1 MKFQYLRF
9 GGSVLILVVGI
20 AIAAFSLFG
29 IIDSRAGSQFIP
41 ALESKVQ
48 SGNSNVTS
56 VLAGPSKGDF
66 LGTLS
71 IPRLDRVIP
80 IYEGTEESELKR
92 GAGHYIKSV
101 LPGFLDNSVISG
113 HRDSY
118 FSKFD
123 KLKVGDSIIT
133 KTSYGTFTYTIKSF
147 RIVLPD
153 DRTVIVPTD
162 VATLTLTTCYP
173 FNFIGNAPKRF
184 IVTAVL
190 DS

>member
-1 MKFQYLRF
+1 MKLQYLRF
-9 GGSVLILVVGI
+9 GGSALILVVGI

-41 ALESKVQ
+41 ALESKDQ

-56 VLAGPSKGDF
+56 VSARPSNGDF

-71 IPRLDRVIP
+71 IPRLDRAIP

-133 KTSYGTFTYTIKSF
+133 TTSYGTFTYTIKSF

>member
-1 MKFQYLRF
+1 MKLQYLRF

-29 IIDSRAGSQFIP
+29 IIDSRAGSQLIP

-48 SGNSNVTS
+48 SENSNVTS
-56 VLAGPSKGDF
+56 VLARPSKGDF

>member
-1 MKFQYLRF
+1 MKLQYLRF

-41 ALESKVQ
+41 AFESKDQ
-48 SGNSNVTS
+48 SGNSNVIS
-56 VLAGPSKGDF
+56 VSARPSKGDF

-133 KTSYGTFTYTIKSF
+133 TTSYGTFSYTIKSF

-153 DRTVIVPTD
+153 DKTVIVPTD

-184 IVTAVL
+184 VVTAVL

>member
-1 MKFQYLRF
+1 MKLQYLRF
-9 GGSVLILVVGI
+9 GGSVLVLVVGI
-20 AIAAFSLFG
+20 AIAIISLFG
-29 IIDSRAGSQFIP
+29 IIDSRAGSQSIP
-41 ALESKVQ
+41 ALESIVQ
-48 SGNSNVTS
+48 SGNTDFTS
-56 VLAGPSKGDF
+56 VVARPSKGDF

-80 IYEGTEESELKR
+80 IYEGTDETVLKK
-92 GAGHYIKSV
+92 GAGHYTKSV

-123 KLKVGDSIIT
+123 KLKVGDSIT
-133 KTSYGTFTYTIKSF
+133 TTTSYGTFTYIIKSF

-190 DS
+190 DA

>member
-1 MKFQYLRF
+1 MKLQYLRF
-9 GGSVLILVVGI
+9 GGSVLVLVVGI
-20 AIAAFSLFG
+20 AIAIISLFG
-29 IIDSRAGSQFIP
+29 IIDSRAGSQSIP
-41 ALESKVQ
+41 ALESIVQ
-48 SGNSNVTS
+48 SGNSDFTS
-56 VLAGPSKGDF
+56 VVARPSKGDF

-80 IYEGTEESELKR
+80 IYEGTDETVLKK
-92 GAGHYIKSV
+92 GAGHYTKSV

-133 KTSYGTFTYTIKSF
+133 TTSYGTFTYIIKSF
-147 RIVLPD
+147 RIVSPD

-190 DS
+190 DA